1 MKMQKPRV
9 NFNYSD
15 DEDNDITISFRA
27 DDLHSTVIKFN
38 DFLRAVGYIEQV
50 AVINKKPYR
59 SEDVILDDRY
69 TSTMMDHA

>member
-1 MKMQKPRV
+1 MEMQKPRV

-27 DDLHSTVIKFN
+27 DDVSSTITKFN
-38 DFLRAVGYIEQV
+38 DFLRAIGYLEQV
-50 AVINKKPYR
+50 AVINMKPYR

-69 TSTMMDHA
+69 TSTMMDRA